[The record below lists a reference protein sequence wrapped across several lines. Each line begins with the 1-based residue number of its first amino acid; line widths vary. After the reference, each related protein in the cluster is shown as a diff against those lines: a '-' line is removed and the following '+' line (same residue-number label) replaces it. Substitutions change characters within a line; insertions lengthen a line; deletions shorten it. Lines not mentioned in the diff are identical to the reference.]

1 VQALRDVVEHALVD
15 AVDLELHAR
24 GAAEVE
30 LARLVVG
37 RGGEGGDLEVAAALL
52 DDLERLV
59 DEPLVEEV
67 ALQQVRVRVRVRVTN
82 LQEQIRV
89 KFGLGLG

>member
-1 VQALRDVVEHALVD
+1 MQALSDVVEHALVD
-15 AVDLELHAR
+15 AVDLELDAR

-82 LQEQIRV
+82 L
-89 KFGLGLG
+89 

>member
-1 VQALRDVVEHALVD
+1 MQALRDVVEHALVD

-67 ALQQVRVRVRVRVTN
+67 ALQQVRVRVRARVTN
-82 LQEQIRV
+82 L
-89 KFGLGLG
+89 

>member
-1 VQALRDVVEHALVD
+1 MQALRDVVEHALVD

-82 LQEQIRV
+82 L
-89 KFGLGLG
+89 

>member
-1 VQALRDVVEHALVD
+1 MQALRDVVEHALVD
-15 AVDLELHAR
+15 AVHLELHAR

-89 KFGLGLG
+89 KLG

>member
-1 VQALRDVVEHALVD
+1 MQALRDVVEHALVD

-59 DEPLVEEV
+59 R
-67 ALQQVRVRVRVRVTN
+67 VRVRVRVRV
-82 LQEQIRV
+82 
-89 KFGLGLG
+89 G

>member
-1 VQALRDVVEHALVD
+1 MQALRDVVEHALVD

-37 RGGEGGDLEVAAALL
+37 RGREGGDLEVAAALL

>member
-15 AVDLELHAR
+15 AVHLELHAR

-30 LARLVVG
+30 LACLVVG

>member
-1 VQALRDVVEHALVD
+1 MQALRDVVEHALVD
-15 AVDLELHAR
+15 AVHLELHAR

-67 ALQQVRVRVRVRVTN
+67 ALQQVRIGVLELELGRLTCKSR
-82 LQEQIRV
+82 
-89 KFGLGLG
+89 LGLN

>member
-1 VQALRDVVEHALVD
+1 MQALRDVVEHALVD

-89 KFGLGLG
+89 KLG

>member
-1 VQALRDVVEHALVD
+1 MQALSDVVEHALVD

-89 KFGLGLG
+89 KLG

>member
-1 VQALRDVVEHALVD
+1 MQALRDVVEHALVD
-15 AVDLELHAR
+15 AVHLELHAR

-67 ALQQVRVRVRVRVTN
+67 ALQQVRFRVRVRVTTC
-82 LQEQIRV
+82 RSR
-89 KFGLGLG
+89 LGLN

>member
-82 LQEQIRV
+82 L
-89 KFGLGLG
+89 

>member
-1 VQALRDVVEHALVD
+1 MQALRDVVEHALVD

-67 ALQQVRVRVRVRVTN
+67 ALQQDRVRDRVRGTN

-89 KFGLGLG
+89 KLG